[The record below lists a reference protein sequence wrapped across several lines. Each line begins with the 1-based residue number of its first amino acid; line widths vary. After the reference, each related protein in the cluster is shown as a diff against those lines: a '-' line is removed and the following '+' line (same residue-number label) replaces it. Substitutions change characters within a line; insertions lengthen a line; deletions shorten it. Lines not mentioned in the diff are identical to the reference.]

1 MIPRGASVLLALVIA
16 ASCGG
21 TGGRA
26 APVANATSTTTPSA
40 TPLIDVNDMMGAFPP
55 ATFFVVTKDGVK
67 AVALLNHATRYTIPV
82 STADAQVAAAG
93 PAGRVYVLD
102 QVSDGARVRWFDLDS
117 GTERASTVL
126 VGTSFVRTGN
136 GHGALAID
144 DTAGTVYAL
153 LKDGSGRRVDEL
165 DWFTLKPSRTM
176 LRSQCG
182 ERIATAAGR
191 VAMACFIDKDGAIF
205 IADGNSEFHV
215 TTSLGL
221 IAMAML
227 SDGTLMAGDADG
239 RLVRLAPHATALDK
253 VNTLKDYG
261 RGLLR
266 DGIAVNAGCCFYF
279 GIIDSTAND
288 VQVRSMAGGMML
300 IAFPS
305 ISPPT
310 GGLLVQA
317 PFAYFVIDGRA
328 RHVDINQGF
337 GEVMA
342 DVGESAV
349 PGAVANR

>member
-1 MIPRGASVLLALVIA
+1 MTLRGASLVLVIAFA

-26 APVANATSTTTPSA
+26 ASAPSTSTPASPSA

-93 PAGRVYVLD
+93 PAGRVYILD
-102 QVSDGARVRWFDLDS
+102 EVSAGARVRWFDLDS
-117 GTERASTVL
+117 GTERASTVIA
-126 VGTSFVRTGN
+126 GTSFVRTGN
-136 GHGALAID
+136 GHGGLAID
-144 DTAGTVYAL
+144 DAAGTVYAL
-153 LKDGSGRRVDEL
+153 LKDSSGRRVDEL

-182 ERIATAAGR
+182 ERVAVASGR

-205 IADGNSEFHV
+205 IADGTTEFHV
-215 TTSLGL
+215 TTGLAL

-227 SDGTLMAGDADG
+227 GDGTLMAGDGEG
-239 RLVRLAPHATALDK
+239 RLIRLAPHSTELER
-253 VNTLKDYG
+253 VSTLKDYG
-261 RGLLR
+261 KGLIR

-279 GIIDSTAND
+279 GITDATAND
-288 VQVRSMAGGMML
+288 VQIRSIAGGTML

-317 PFAYFVIDGRA
+317 PFAYFVINGRA